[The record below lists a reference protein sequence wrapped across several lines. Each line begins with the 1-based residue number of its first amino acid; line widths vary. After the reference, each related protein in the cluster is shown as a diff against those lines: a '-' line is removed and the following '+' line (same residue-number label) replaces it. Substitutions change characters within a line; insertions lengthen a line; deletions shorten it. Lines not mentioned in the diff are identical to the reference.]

1 MSQPAIKVEG
11 LWKEYAIGQTQEQ
24 HNTFYDLLSHS
35 LRAPF
40 KQRWS
45 RGTQVHRSEPFW
57 ALQDINF
64 DVQPGEIVGIVGRN
78 GAGKSTLLKILSRI
92 SAPSK
97 GRIEVRG
104 RLASLLEV
112 GTGFHPELSGREN
125 VYLNATILGMG
136 QREIQRKFDDIVEF
150 SGVSK
155 FLDTPVKRY
164 SSGMYVRLAFAVA
177 AYVQADILLVDEV
190 LAVGDAEF
198 QKRCLGMMGD
208 VARDGRTILFVSHN
222 INALRN
228 LCTKGLLLESGR
240 FDSLGSIN
248 DVIAKFVSTQTHERE
263 MAAEFPDHL
272 DGAAARITHVSVSNK
287 SSIGLG
293 MITVGTTF
301 GIKIGLEIREP
312 DSEFGVFFSCFDENQ
327 NRVFCSGSFFEKK
340 FNGAKLSAG
349 MHLFECTVPGNT
361 LNVSRYTLDVTL
373 LRNRSEIVQEVATAL
388 AFNVSDDSETA
399 VEGWHWPIL
408 GIVRPLLKWEKK

>member
-11 LWKEYAIGQTQEQ
+11 LWKEYVVGKAQEQ

-35 LRAPF
+35 LRAPL
-40 KQRWS
+40 KKL
-45 RGTQVHRSEPFW
+45 RSLGRQAQEFEQFW

-64 DVQPGEIVGIVGRN
+64 DIHPGEIVGIVGRN

-92 SAPSK
+92 TAPSK

-125 VYLNATILGMG
+125 IYLNATILGMG
-136 QREIQRKFDDIVEF
+136 KKEIERKFDAIVEF
-150 SGVSK
+150 SGVER

-177 AYVQADILLVDEV
+177 AHVQADILLVDEV

-222 INALRN
+222 MNALRN
-228 LCTKGLLLESGR
+228 LCTRGLLLEGGR

-248 DVIAKFVSTQTHERE
+248 EVIAKFVSTQTNDRE
-263 MAAEFPDHL
+263 TATEFPECVA
-272 DGAAARITHVSVSNK
+272 GQAARITHVSVRKK
-287 SSIGLG
+287 SPMDLDL
-293 MITVGTTF
+293 ITVGTTF
-301 GIKIGLEIREP
+301 GINIGVEILEP

-327 NRVFCSGSFFEKK
+327 NRVFCSGSFFDAK
-340 FNGAKLSAG
+340 FNGTKLAAG
-349 MHLFECTVPGNT
+349 THLFECTVPSNT

-373 LRNRSEIVQEVATAL
+373 LRNRSEIVQEVSTAL
-388 AFNVSDDSETA
+388 AFNVSEDPEMA

>member
-11 LWKEYAIGQTQEQ
+11 LWKEYAVSQAQEQ
-24 HNTFYDLLSHS
+24 HTTFYDLLSNS

-40 KQRWS
+40 KKLWGHGGQTRE
-45 RGTQVHRSEPFW
+45 SEPFW

-64 DVQPGEIVGIVGRN
+64 EVQPGEIVGIVGRN

-92 SAPSK
+92 TAPSK
-97 GRIEVRG
+97 GCIKVRG

-125 VYLNATILGMG
+125 IYLNATILGMG
-136 QREIQRKFDDIVEF
+136 KKEIERKFDAIVEF
-150 SGVSK
+150 SGVDK

-177 AYVQADILLVDEV
+177 AHVQADILLVDEV

-222 INALRN
+222 MNALRN
-228 LCTKGLLLESGR
+228 LCTQGLLLEGGR

-248 DVIAKFVSTQTHERE
+248 DVIAKFVSTQTNERE
-263 MAAEFPDHL
+263 MATEFPNFVA
-272 DGAAARITHVSVSNK
+272 GQAARITHVSVSK
-287 SSIGLG
+287 KFPTDLG
-293 MITVGTTF
+293 AITVGTAF
-301 GIKIGLEIREP
+301 GITIGLEIREP
-312 DSEFGVFFSCFDENQ
+312 DTEFGVFFSCFDENQ
-327 NRVFCSGSFFEKK
+327 NRVFCSGSFFDRK
-340 FNGAKLSAG
+340 FNGAKLAAG
-349 MHLFECTVPGNT
+349 MHLFECTVPENT

-373 LRNRSEIVQEVATAL
+373 LRNRSEIVQEVSTAL
-388 AFNVSDDSETA
+388 AFNVSDDPEMA